1 MFINPYHRGH
11 VYTGTLTMHT
21 NISTHIGFVGEYV
34 YDCHVKIHA
43 GILRFYMGLL
53 MKEEERRGG
62 RGGEEE
68 RRRGGEEGRRGG
80 GEEGRRGGGERE
92 KRMRGEG
99 G

>member
-21 NISTHIGFVGEYV
+21 NISTHIGFMGEYV

-62 RGGEEE
+62 EEDKKML
-68 RRRGGEEGRRGG
+68 GLNFGTVGRPHLD
-80 GEEGRRGGGERE
+80 
-92 KRMRGEG
+92 
-99 G
+99 

>member
-1 MFINPYHRGH
+1 MKMKMEASCMFINPYHRGH

-21 NISTHIGFVGEYV
+21 NISTHIGFMGEYV

-62 RGGEEE
+62 EEDKKML
-68 RRRGGEEGRRGG
+68 GLNFGTVGRPHLD
-80 GEEGRRGGGERE
+80 
-92 KRMRGEG
+92 
-99 G
+99 